1 MDEELM
7 NEVITLT
14 RAELVQAC
22 RDAYQNGYT
31 DGQRVRDWQVRKQQE
46 DQFNYDTKVWDNEDR
61 VDVLKSIKW

>member
-7 NEVITLT
+7 NEEITLT

-31 DGQRVRDWQVRKQQE
+31 DGQRVRDWQLRKQQE
-46 DQFNYDTKVWDNEDR
+46 DQFNYDTKTYDNKGS
-61 VDVLKSIKW
+61 VDILKSVKW